1 MIINEDGSTS
11 ISVYDDSPLDQNT
24 YQSGEL
30 QLQTRFSNFDEKFSF
45 LMLQLLKKKKF
56 TNQRFK
62 DAVEYVIVNE
72 KFPTI
77 TPAAILNYDKV
88 LELKTN
94 LWIRQKMKEFGSS
107 IWEYYD
113 VVDCDGQCMYVEKG
127 KMERLGI

>member
-1 MIINEDGSTS
+1 MIINEDGSTLIS
-11 ISVYDDSPLDQNT
+11 IYDDSPLDQNT
-24 YQSGEL
+24 YQTGEL
-30 QLQTRFSNFDEKFSF
+30 QLQIRFNNFDEKFSF

-56 TNQRFK
+56 TKQRFK
-62 DAVEYVIVNE
+62 DAVEFVIVNE

-113 VVDCDGQCMYVEKG
+113 VVDCDGQCM
-127 KMERLGI
+127 